1 MRTVQERA
9 RIKEEVL
16 FSGRLT
22 PAVGKEL
29 EKKGGLE
36 MLQADGPLGPWNPG
50 TLGVLLTTQ
59 RNIPSTLTRTHV
71 NGNPRVAGKE
81 Q

>member
-1 MRTVQERA
+1 MLKMWKETRWILSSSVEVRREREVRTVQERA
-9 RIKEEVL
+9 RIKEELL

-50 TLGVLLTTQ
+50 TLEPWVFC
-59 RNIPSTLTRTHV
+59 
-71 NGNPRVAGKE
+71 
-81 Q
+81 